1 MNSKT
6 DKLSIVVVGASGDLA
21 TTKIFPALFAL
32 FCQGFLPAGFRIF
45 GFSRTT
51 MSHDDFRT
59 RITEHLTCRYVPDHS
74 CSDRMSEFLASCFY
88 LAGDYSS
95 RESFLDLYEL
105 MREKETSPLS
115 NRIFYMAIPPSVFL
129 DTAHAMAG
137 AGLVICEPGQAS
149 WSRVVIEKPFGRDR
163 DSSDMLTR
171 EMAKVFSEDQTF
183 RIDHYLGKEVIQN
196 LMVLRFANLIFEPV
210 WNRSFIEKVHIDW
223 KEDNGV
229 GTRGRYFDEFGII
242 RDVVQNHL
250 LQILALVAMEKP
262 ESMTA
267 NHIRNGKVKVLKSIV
282 PVQFKDMVTGQY
294 QETERNGTRQPG
306 YAGEKFVP
314 ADSVTPTFAAA
325 TLEVHNDRWRGV
337 PFVITAG
344 KGLDSRATEVRIKFR
359 QLPSNIFCVSP
370 KCLPANDLIIRI
382 QPDESIMLNIVNKE
396 PGLNLSLVETSLN
409 LRYQSAFSAKIPE
422 AYECLLLDVIE
433 GDRSLFIRSDELAA
447 AWDVFTP
454 VLREMESKHIKPEPY
469 AFGSAGPAAAERFLK

>member
-45 GFSRTT
+45 GFSRTP
-51 MSHDDFRT
+51 MSHEDFRKH
-59 RITEHLTCRYVPDHS
+59 IIEHLTCRYVPDHS
-74 CSDRMSEFLASCFY
+74 CSDRMDEFLAACFY
-88 LAGDYSS
+88 LAGNYNS

-105 MREKETSPLS
+105 MKAKEESPVS

-129 DTAHAMAG
+129 DTSRAMAG
-137 AGLVICEPGQAS
+137 AGLVICGHDQAA
-149 WSRVVIEKPFGRDR
+149 WSRVVIEKPFGKDR
-163 DSSDMLTR
+163 DSSDILTR

-210 WNRSFIEKVHIDW
+210 WNRSYIEKVYIDW

-229 GTRGRYFDEFGII
+229 GNRGRYFDEFGII

-262 ESMTA
+262 QSMTA
-267 NHIRNGKVKVLKSIV
+267 NNVRNEKVKVLKSIA
-282 PVQFKDMVTGQY
+282 PVQLKDMVIGQY
-294 QETERNGTRQPG
+294 QAVERNGIRQPA
-306 YAGEKFVP
+306 YTGEQFVP
-314 ADSVTPTFAAA
+314 RESITPTFAAA
-325 TLEVHNDRWRGV
+325 VLEVNNDRWRGV

-344 KGLDSRATEVRIKFR
+344 KGLDSKTTEVRIKFR
-359 QLPSNIFCVSP
+359 QLPSNIFCENP

-382 QPDESIMLNIVNKE
+382 QPDESILLNIVNKE
-396 PGLNLSLVETSLN
+396 PGLSLSLVETNLN

-447 AWDVFTP
+447 AWDIFTP
-454 VLREMESKHIKPEPY
+454 VLHELEEKKTKPEPY
-469 AFGSAGPAAAERFLK
+469 VFGSSGPAGTERLLR